1 MSSRFML
8 RLAVALFL
16 TLLTAALSGPSA
28 GVSGFMGAPG
38 VDGPPD
44 EARAGSVWVVNRD
57 KGELAVFDAGSGEV
71 LAQMPVG
78 AGAHD
83 ICISEH
89 AGKAYVMAET
99 INSVTTV
106 DTRTLE
112 TEAIPVSPMPHHC
125 EPSDDGRVV
134 YVSLA
139 SHPTTPTPG
148 ISQVAVIDTDDNSVS
163 YLTSSTNPL
172 ARSHGPHPSHHGDTL
187 YVAHDTGNAV
197 TAIDTETGA
206 ISAAALTPNGGTIT
220 RAEEVVP
227 TRVGRLLWASSRG
240 DGTVKRIDLDAQA
253 ITDSVF
259 IGANLQPPAAVQP
272 ESVLLTPSERTL
284 VASMRGTP
292 AALAFVDTVKV
303 ALSGRVEIGG
313 PGTFGD
319 LAVMTPDGRFVYA
332 TFDSLAGGT
341 GGVAVVD
348 VRTQKLVDV
357 WAYPNTGRPHGIW
370 YSRKTLHRL
379 DDEP

>member
-8 RLAVALFL
+8 RLAVALVL

-38 VDGPPD
+38 VAGPPD

-139 SHPTTPTPG
+139 SHPATPTPG
-148 ISQVAVIDTDDNSVS
+148 IAQVAVIDTDDNSVS

-227 TRVGRLLWASSRG
+227 TRVGHLLWASSRG

-259 IGANLQPPAAVQP
+259 IGANLQSPAAVQP
-272 ESVLLTPSERTL
+272 ESVLLTPSERML

>member
-8 RLAVALFL
+8 RLAVALVL

-38 VDGPPD
+38 VAGPPD

-227 TRVGRLLWASSRG
+227 TRVGHLLWASSRG

-259 IGANLQPPAAVQP
+259 IGANQQSPAAVQP

-292 AALAFVDTVKV
+292 AALAFVDTVKL

-319 LAVMTPDGRFVYA
+319 LAVITPDGRFVYA
-332 TFDSLAGGT
+332 TFDSAASGT
-341 GGVAVVD
+341 GGIAVVD
-348 VRTQKLVDV
+348 VRRQKLVDV